1 MKAYSG
7 ITPLS
12 HVLCPVSLA
21 FSCQMSDVMCPV
33 SCVLFPLSCFLCPV
47 SLAFSWRVKADGGI
61 DPLSC
66 VAAPRLSTVGP
77 MLPVATL
84 PPPQEPP
91 TYSTQVDIPTTNID
105 IPHFDPGKFSCCL
118 DNSILG
124 HLTRSRHFR
133 TKLYSFTYTVLWSY
147 FRY

>member
-12 HVLCPVSLA
+12 HV
-21 FSCQMSDVMCPV
+21 
-33 SCVLFPLSCFLCPV
+33 LCPV

-91 TYSTQVDIPTTNID
+91 TYSTQVDIPTINIS
-105 IPHFDPGKFSCCL
+105 HQFSPWQVFL
-118 DNSILG
+118 LSGQFNFGTPYQIKTFSDQAI
-124 HLTRSRHFR
+124 
-133 TKLYSFTYTVLWSY
+133 
-147 FRY
+147 